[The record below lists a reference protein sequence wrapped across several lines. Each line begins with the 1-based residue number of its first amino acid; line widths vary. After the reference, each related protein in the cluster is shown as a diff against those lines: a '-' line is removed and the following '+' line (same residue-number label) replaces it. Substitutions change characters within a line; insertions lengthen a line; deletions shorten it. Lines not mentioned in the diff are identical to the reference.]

1 MGPKGYFKDFDLDRV
16 RGRSLGDFEQRSDM
30 FYMAP
35 LADIWRRD
43 CRGTRVEAGRP
54 VRDQQ
59 Q

>member
-1 MGPKGYFKDFDLDRV
+1 MGPKGHFKDFDLDRV
-16 RGRSLGDFEQRSDM
+16 RGRPLGDFEQRSDM
-30 FYMAP
+30 FYMDP
-35 LADIWRRD
+35 LADILRID